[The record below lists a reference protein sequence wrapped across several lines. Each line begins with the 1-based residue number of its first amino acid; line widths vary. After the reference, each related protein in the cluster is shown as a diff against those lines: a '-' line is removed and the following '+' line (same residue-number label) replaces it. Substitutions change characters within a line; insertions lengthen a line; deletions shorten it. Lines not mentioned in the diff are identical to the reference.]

1 MYVRDKEEINWI
13 KNYIHQN
20 NNCTIF
26 STEEKH
32 DILKKLNEA
41 VFFEEFLG
49 KKYVGQKRFSLEGA
63 ESIIPALHKAIQL
76 GISLDIE
83 EFVFGMAHRGRLNI
97 LANIFEKPYE
107 NILNFHQI
115 TQKLLRRYL
124 PNINQIRN

>member
-1 MYVRDKEEINWI
+1 M
-13 KNYIHQN
+13 
-20 NNCTIF
+20 
-26 STEEKH
+26 
-32 DILKKLNEA
+32 NEA

-107 NILNFHQI
+107 KYVQGI
-115 TQKLLRRYL
+115 
-124 PNINQIRN
+124 